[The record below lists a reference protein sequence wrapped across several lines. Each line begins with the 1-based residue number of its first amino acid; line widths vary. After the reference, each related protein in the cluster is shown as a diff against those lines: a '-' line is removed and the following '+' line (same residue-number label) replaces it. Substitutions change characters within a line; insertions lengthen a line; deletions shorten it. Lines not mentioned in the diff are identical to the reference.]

1 MKLAVKATEVTAEC
15 FFEHAKRRNQMN
27 ELRAIEPLALGSFE
41 DVFRNLF
48 RAWPLESPL
57 LTGSP
62 SIRMDISET
71 DNNYI
76 IKADIPG
83 VRKEDVDIQI
93 DNNLVT
99 IRAELKSS
107 KEESLAE
114 GRYIR
119 RERQQGYATRSL
131 SLAIPV
137 DESRASAKYE
147 NGILELT
154 LPKRVGSSARRLQ
167 IR

>member
-1 MKLAVKATEVTAEC
+1 
-15 FFEHAKRRNQMN
+15 MN
-27 ELRAIEPLALGSFE
+27 ELRALDPLALGTFE
-41 DVFRNLF
+41 DAFRSLF
-48 RAWPLESPL
+48 RTWPLESPAL
-57 LTGSP
+57 AGSP

-71 DNNYI
+71 DNNYTI
-76 IKADIPG
+76 RADIPG
-83 VRKEDVDIQI
+83 VKKEDVDIQI

-99 IRAELKSS
+99 IRAESKTS

-119 RERQQGYATRSL
+119 RERQQGYAARTL
-131 SLAIPV
+131 SLALPI
-137 DESRASAKYE
+137 DETRASAKYE

-154 LPKRVGSSARRLQ
+154 LPKRVGSSARKLQ